1 MHTPEFM
8 KLKTTSPNWNP
19 ENHFPNLHFLGAMF
33 IFPPFLER
41 DIRTPRTSSSPHP
54 DLSSCVQLC
63 VFGQG
68 ATDGLL
74 VRKNPMAFKALVT
87 SRINGEMRKKWPT
100 RWFKPCPFHPRSLE
114 VTYITPWK
122 GHVFTI
128 PKKGHI
134 ESPRKHFFPQVLQ
147 TFSCFSLGYGKSQQ
161 TWKFYGPNYILGDP
175 PTVSFQGVQHAWIC
189 ICNNHLTL
197 RVN

>member
-54 DLSSCVQLC
+54 DLSSGVQLC

-87 SRINGEMRKKWPT
+87 SRINGEMRKKWPA

-128 PKKGHI
+128 PKKGHGLNHQANI
-134 ESPRKHFFPQVLQ
+134 FFH
-147 TFSCFSLGYGKSQQ
+147 
-161 TWKFYGPNYILGDP
+161 KFYKLSAVSALDMGNLNRLGSSIGQI
-175 PTVSFQGVQHAWIC
+175 TFWGIRRQFRFKG
-189 ICNNHLTL
+189 CNMHGFVYVTITL
-197 RVN
+197 RSG